1 MLTWDE
7 KSNIQKIITVFEI
20 DIKNALDNA
29 LEYKY
34 LKEFICEEIE
44 NCNKAPIFISQSL
57 HALRYSLIMRVARLI
72 DESKDSYGFIRLL
85 NKLEMSEYSNVLN
98 AEIKKIKC
106 DYEIYRNVIEQI
118 KMLRDKAAAHN
129 DKSFFRSNDN
139 ISDEVLIE
147 HEILNEIESLI
158 RWLLKSIFII
168 ETAYGDEIIPYV
180 ELKND
185 IKKLFENI

>member
-1 MLTWDE
+1 M
-7 KSNIQKIITVFEI
+7 
-20 DIKNALDNA
+20 
-29 LEYKY
+29 
-34 LKEFICEEIE
+34 
-44 NCNKAPIFISQSL
+44 
-57 HALRYSLIMRVARLI
+57 
-72 DESKDSYGFIRLL
+72 
-85 NKLEMSEYSNVLN
+85 
-98 AEIKKIKC
+98 
-106 DYEIYRNVIEQI
+106 
-118 KMLRDKAAAHN
+118 HN
-129 DKSFFRSNDN
+129 DKSFYRSNDN